1 VWAGIANFK
10 IEALPR
16 MQIQNYDKGL
26 EASWLRVRVHAFSCF
41 ACMDGADP
49 HLNGSCGANFLQSTL
64 LSWL

>member
-1 VWAGIANFK
+1 
-10 IEALPR
+10 